1 MLEIRDPLL
10 REYDWWLR
18 QVGDD
23 PYYQDCVIGIHD
35 VLRAHF
41 LLLDFFLKEGEG
53 VGGVGPRDLGLLHSA
68 VSRQIV
74 SFGGK
79 RKWSD
84 EIDVCATLFYGLI
97 KNHPFYD
104 CNKRTALLTGLY
116 FLQQIGRTPDASQ
129 RDFENLTVRVAE
141 GRLSQYSAYKRFAK
155 LEDSDVLF
163 ISNFLRRNT
172 RVIDKQHYIIT
183 YNQLNS
189 ILSRYGFR
197 LSHPHN
203 NQIHVVK
210 DVVRTKGL
218 FFKRTETVAEKVTQI
233 NFPGWKSEVSRTA
246 IKRVRETT
254 KLAHKHGV
262 DSKAFFHG
270 IDSMEALIS
279 AYKGPLERL
288 ARK

>member
-1 MLEIRDPLL
+1 MIEIREPLL
-10 REYDWWLR
+10 REYNWWLK
-18 QVGDD
+18 QVGAD
-23 PYYQDCVIGIHD
+23 PYDQDCVIGIHD

-41 LLLDFFLKEGEG
+41 LLLDYFLREGEG
-53 VGGVGPRDLGLLHSA
+53 VGGVGPRDLSLLHSA

-74 SFGGK
+74 GFGGK
-79 RKWSD
+79 KKWVD

-116 FLQQIGRTPDASQ
+116 FLQQIGRTPDAPQ

-141 GRLSQYSAYKRFAK
+141 SRLAHYTAFKRFAK
-155 LEDSDVLF
+155 LEDADVLF

-172 RVIDKQHYIIT
+172 RVIDKQYYIIT
-183 YNQLNS
+183 YKQLNT

-197 LSHPHN
+197 LSHPNN
-203 NQIHVVK
+203 NQIDVVK
-210 DVVRTKGL
+210 DVVKTKGL
-218 FFKRTETVAEKVTQI
+218 FFRRKETVTERITQI
-233 NFPGWKSEVSRTA
+233 GFPGWKSEVSRTA
-246 IKRVRETT
+246 IKRIREAT
-254 KLAHKHGV
+254 KLAHKNGV
-262 DSKAFFHG
+262 DSGAFFHG